1 MRTEFEQFLERL
13 PKQVITDE
21 IPVYKRTLDVAFSSE
36 LFQPLAMS
44 TAKELSWEILHV
56 QKDTIVL
63 RCDGTPSSRYCTV
76 SVHYKDGCIRI
87 DSTCDFQRPEG
98 DAGDC
103 HQKAELFA
111 FAIVTVFEALD
122 EYAIE
127 ELLQEHHN
135 KIGWNNC
142 KEPSE
147 LPKHPM
153 VSLENML
160 APVIAAI
167 GLGVAF
173 GVATHILTL
182 YNLNYFLLIQYGLG
196 LVLAAGI
203 SKILVN
209 AGILRTKPILAIL
222 FLCTVS
228 FAFTEVIADFLAM
241 RSESM
246 MRNLSPRDRMSLP
259 EFVNYVAEG
268 SLGISRRLSQPNSLG
283 NGTYVLYW
291 LSQLLI
297 PAFVAERRIRKVLP
311 DLLLKKI
318 SNTVLEY
325 CMFMRDTKIS
335 LPKMHEKLIQ
345 CGWTSEAW
353 RDAAIVSAMGLST
366 IKDDLQHVEE
376 DIEDEEELGFWDG
389 TYPGPDDK

>member
-1 MRTEFEQFLERL
+1 MRVEFEQFLEHL
-13 PKQVITDE
+13 PKQIITDE

-44 TAKELSWEILHV
+44 TANELGWEIMHV
-56 QKDTIVL
+56 HADTVVL
-63 RCDGTPSSRYCTV
+63 RCDGTPGSRYCTI
-76 SVHYKDGCIRI
+76 SVRYTEGCLYI

-111 FAIVTVFEALD
+111 FAIV
-122 EYAIE
+122 AISKEIDDDARE

-135 KIGWNNC
+135 KIGWNNYQ
-142 KEPSE
+142 EPSE
-147 LPKHPM
+147 LPAHPK
-153 VSLENML
+153 VSIESML

-173 GVATHILTL
+173 GVATHVLTL
-182 YNLNYFLLIQYGLG
+182 YNLNFFLLIQFGLG
-196 LVLAAGI
+196 LVLAAAI
-203 SKILVN
+203 SKTLVN
-209 AGILRTKPILAIL
+209 AGIITTKPILAIL
-222 FLCTVS
+222 FLCTAS
-228 FAFTEVIADFLAM
+228 FAFTEIIADFLAM
-241 RSESM
+241 RSK
-246 MRNLSPRDRMSLP
+246 LSSIDPMLQGRLSFP
-259 EFVNYVAEG
+259 EFVGYLAES
-268 SLGISRRLSQPNSLG
+268 SLGLSRRLAQPNSLG

-297 PAFVAERRIRKVLP
+297 PAFVADRRIRKALP
-311 DLLLKKI
+311 DLLLKKV

-335 LPKMHEKLIQ
+335 LPKIHEQLIQ
-345 CGWTSEAW
+345 RGWTNEAW
-353 RDAAIVSAMGLST
+353 RNAAIVSAMGLST
-366 IKDDLQHVEE
+366 VKDDLQHIEE
-376 DIEDEEELGFWDG
+376 DVDQEEELGFWDG